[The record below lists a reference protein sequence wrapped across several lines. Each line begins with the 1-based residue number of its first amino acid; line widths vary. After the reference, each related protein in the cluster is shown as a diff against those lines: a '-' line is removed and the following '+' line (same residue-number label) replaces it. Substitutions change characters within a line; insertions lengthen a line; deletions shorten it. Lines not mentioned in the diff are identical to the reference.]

1 MQPTRVSVVVAL
13 ALLGAGTGVG
23 GAVGSATPRVSLR
36 PTVVVLGGRAAVVVA
51 GWREPRLEVALAGAT
66 DRQGHLL
73 GWRAASRRGGTWRAE
88 LPRPALRGIYPVLL
102 RERTGRPVVRSP
114 HWLLRVFR
122 RGAAREPTFASAQ
135 AVVRWWVRTSP
146 HGTLAALRAWPQS
159 GLDKRD
165 PKLHRIFVVAY
176 NPPGRL
182 GVANRL
188 GRFVTAVREGYAGR
202 FRLLEATV
210 QP

>member
-1 MQPTRVSVVVAL
+1 MRTKSLFVAVAL
-13 ALLGAGTGVG
+13 ALMCAGTGG
-23 GAVGSATPRVSLR
+23 GAAASATPHVSLS
-36 PTVVVLGGRAAVVVA
+36 PAVVLLGGRANVLVA
-51 GWREPRLEVALAGAT
+51 GWRGSHLEVALAGAT
-66 DRQGHLL
+66 DRRGRLL
-73 GWRAASRRGGTWRAE
+73 GWSAASLRNGKWRVE

-102 RERTGRPVVRSP
+102 RERAGAPVVRSP

-122 RGAAREPTFASAQ
+122 RGAAQEPTFASAQ

-146 HGTLAALRAWPQS
+146 HGTLAALRAWPRS
-159 GLDKRD
+159 DLDKRD

-176 NPPGRL
+176 NPPGML
-182 GVANRL
+182 GIANRL
-188 GRFVTAVREGYAGR
+188 GRFVTAVREGYGGR